1 MEAIFARH
9 WIHVA
14 VEPDIP
20 EPGDYITVDVGR
32 HSVVIVRDDD
42 QQIRAFHNVCR
53 HRGSRLCQEQQGSVG
68 NLVCPYH
75 QWTYTLDG
83 KLAYAEHMGAGFDS
97 ARTDSSP

>member
-32 HSVVIVRDDD
+32 HS
-42 QQIRAFHNVCR
+42 
-53 HRGSRLCQEQQGSVG
+53 S
-68 NLVCPYH
+68 
-75 QWTYTLDG
+75 
-83 KLAYAEHMGAGFDS
+83 
-97 ARTDSSP
+97 